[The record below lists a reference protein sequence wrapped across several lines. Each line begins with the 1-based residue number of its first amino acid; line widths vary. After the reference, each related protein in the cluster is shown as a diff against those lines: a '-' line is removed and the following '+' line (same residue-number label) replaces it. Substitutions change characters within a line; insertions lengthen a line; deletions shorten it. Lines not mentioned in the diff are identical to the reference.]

1 MPSGWD
7 VYYIVFLSAVL
18 ALGIPAALAVVSY
31 VVSPPGQKIKGRK
44 QQPLKG
50 FNAVLADATETNKTQ
65 LGQKMNARFF
75 LAINA
80 ALVLI
85 TLMLALVPCVGLIQP
100 GTDHEG
106 LLHGLV
112 AIVSIAGFAA
122 LGLLYSARKSDLG
135 WLRSYTPGNER
146 RK

>member
-18 ALGIPAALAVVSY
+18 ALEIPAALAVVSY
-31 VVSPPGQKIKGRK
+31 VVSPAGSKMKGRK
-44 QQPLKG
+44 QRPLQG
-50 FNAVLADATETNKTQ
+50 FNTVLADATEKNKTE

-80 ALVLI
+80 ALILI
-85 TLMLALVPCVGLIQP
+85 ALMLSLVPCVGMLQP

-106 LLHGLV
+106 LLHGLI
-112 AIVSIAGFAA
+112 AIVSIAGFAG
-122 LGLLYSARKSDLG
+122 LGLLYSARKLDLG
-135 WLRSYTPGNER
+135 WLKTYTSGNER